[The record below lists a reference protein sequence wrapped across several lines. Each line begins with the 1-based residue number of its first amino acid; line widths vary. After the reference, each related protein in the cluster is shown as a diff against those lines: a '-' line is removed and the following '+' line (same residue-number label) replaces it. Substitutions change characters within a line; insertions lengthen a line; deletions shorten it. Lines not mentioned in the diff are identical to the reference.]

1 MTEPHGSQ
9 AYDLSL
15 FESKKAKITNIRPN
29 KKQLKANKR
38 RARLQ
43 TVINAVTIM
52 LTATIVVGALGMM
65 IASRVR
71 LTEMNNTIA
80 GLEEELAI
88 LESETK
94 SLTHTLAA
102 QTSTQSVEEYAQ
114 THGMQKVESYQ
125 IEYFTVESGDQTAVV
140 EEESTW
146 WESLWDSI
154 THLFG
159 ATA

>member
-1 MTEPHGSQ
+1 M
-9 AYDLSL
+9 
-15 FESKKAKITNIRPN
+15 
-29 KKQLKANKR
+29 
-38 RARLQ
+38 
-43 TVINAVTIM
+43 TIM

-125 IEYFTVESGDQTAVV
+125 IEYFTVESGDQTTVV